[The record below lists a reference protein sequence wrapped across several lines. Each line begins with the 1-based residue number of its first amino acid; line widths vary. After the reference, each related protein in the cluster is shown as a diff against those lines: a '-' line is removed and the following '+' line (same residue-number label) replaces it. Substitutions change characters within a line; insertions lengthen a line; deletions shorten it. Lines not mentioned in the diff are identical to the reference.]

1 MFTRSLFLFFILS
14 SACAAQGQKQSYK
27 VIENVRIK
35 LDDGTQL
42 AGHLSY
48 PASGERVPVLF
59 RFNCYA
65 RLTDLAANAFIF
77 QLATNLGYAYAEI
90 YTRGS
95 GGSTGSVAPFEHDA
109 GDVRQVIDWL
119 SKQTWCNGEVA
130 MGGGSYLGY
139 TQWAA
144 MKNPHPALKTIV
156 PMVAAAPGKDFPI
169 LNGISMN
176 YSLRWLSFFGA
187 PYVNDNTVNDSVAWR
202 QLYNAH
208 YRQGL
213 RSLDLD
219 SLKGKRNATYQ
230 QWLAHPTFDSYW
242 SSKLPSAAEFRKI
255 NIPVLSITGYF
266 DSDQRGAMYYYNM
279 HQRNNPDNRHY
290 LLIGPYDH
298 FTGQNAK
305 HFSRYHYY
313 RFDSIAYV
321 NKVMLS
327 AQWYNHVLKNGPMPE
342 VIKDRVN
349 VYVIGDGWRHAP
361 SLSAMAKDTLKFHIG
376 KESLSVKRQPASV
389 LPLKFDARS
398 IADTLG
404 ANYTYRGAL
413 SFNDEFPLPVD
424 GNENY
429 LRQTPLLIFD
439 SPVFEKP
446 FDLIGSPVATL
457 YLSATDIRDADI
469 ELQYYEVTAEGK
481 SYPLSLM
488 TQRLS
493 MADDRKK
500 QLLKEREVRR
510 FHLDNAYFMG
520 KRIAKGS
527 RIRLTFRIIN
537 EAATQKNYGSGKD
550 VFKETRRDAKT
561 GLLKIHSGHSYHSSV
576 YIPGS
581 SIGQ

>member
-1 MFTRSLFLFFILS
+1 MTKRSLLLLFLSALFFTV
-14 SACAAQGQKQSYK
+14 SAQQRPYK
-27 VIENVRIK
+27 VIQDVRIR
-35 LDDGTQL
+35 LTDGVEL

-65 RLTDLAANAFIF
+65 RPTDLATNTFVF
-77 QLATNLGYAYAEI
+77 QLAANLGYAYAEI

-95 GGSTGSVAPFEHDA
+95 GGSTGSAAPFEYDA

-119 SKQTWCNGEVA
+119 SKQPWCNGEVA

-156 PMVAAAPGKDFPI
+156 PMVAAAPGKDFPMV
-169 LNGISMN
+169 NGIPMN
-176 YSLRWLSFFGA
+176 YSLRWLSFFDG
-187 PYVNDNTVNDSVAWR
+187 PYVNDHTVNDSVAWK
-202 QLYNAH
+202 QIYNAH

-213 RSLDLD
+213 SSLDLD
-219 SLKGKRNATYQ
+219 SLAGKRSTTYR
-230 QWLAHPTFDSYW
+230 QWLVHPTFDSYW
-242 SSKLPSAAEFRKI
+242 SSKLPSTAAEFRKI

-279 HQRNNPDNRHY
+279 HQKSNPDNRHY
-290 LLIGPYDH
+290 LLLGPYDH
-298 FTGQNAK
+298 FTAQNAK

-313 RFDSIAYV
+313 RFDSTAYV
-321 NKVMLS
+321 NKIMLS

-342 VIKDRVN
+342 LLKDRVN
-349 VYVIGDGWRHAP
+349 VYVIGSGWRHAS
-361 SLSAMAKDTLKFHIG
+361 SLSAMAADTLKFHVG
-376 KESLSVKRQPASV
+376 KGSLSVKPQSASV
-389 LPLKFDARS
+389 FPLKFDAHS

-413 SFNDEFPLPVD
+413 SFNDEFPLPAD

-446 FDLIGSPVATL
+446 FDLIGSPVAEL
-457 YLSATDIRDADI
+457 HLGATGIRDADI
-469 ELQYYEVTAEGK
+469 ELRYYEVTAEGK

-493 MADDRKK
+493 MTDDRKK
-500 QLLKEREVRR
+500 QLLKEGEVRR
-510 FHLDNAYFMG
+510 FRLDNAYFIG
-520 KRIAKGS
+520 KRIDKGS
-527 RIRLTFRIIN
+527 RVRLTFRIIN

-550 VFKETRRDAKT
+550 VFKETWRDAKT
-561 GLLKIHSGHSYHSSV
+561 GFLKIHSGHSSV

-581 SIGQ
+581 YVRQ